1 MKEQL
6 QQVKLEQFQ
15 LCLLENLQL
24 RLLEQLQQAKLELLQ
39 QALAEWHTIHN
50 LAIMTALEQYNMAP
64 QGNKWNHIY
73 FSQEI

>member
-15 LCLLENLQL
+15 QL

-50 LAIMTALEQYNMAP
+50 AASWGPNQILDFIFYTFQNACWT
-64 QGNKWNHIY
+64 
-73 FSQEI
+73 